1 MRTPQY
7 DPLRSLL
14 SQLLNHFLTLDP
26 VLPVKK
32 GGGRAGVQP
41 EGTMATPIPETTPT
55 YISPVATPTP
65 LGLRKPLLDAY
76 IGGMPRNAEDNQLLR
91 GCGYR
96 PRLWDQGITH
106 CEDGQLSQFGE
117 HEADLTGLLQRILRH
132 PQAVEHHSCGLPY
145 GGHVFVDGTMVKSS
159 ELFSEEQSLVELKGR
174 RAIGVTRS
182 WEEPK
187 MKKSYKGD
195 NFMLCESLCK
205 QNTSSAQATP
215 YIQLLN
221 FGSGSATGGEPLK
234 RSRSTAEVHI

>member
-96 PRLWDQGITH
+96 PRLWDQTDSSHSLENMRQTLLACYREFSDILKQLNIT
-106 CEDGQLSQFGE
+106 
-117 HEADLTGLLQRILRH
+117 
-132 PQAVEHHSCGLPY
+132 
-145 GGHVFVDGTMVKSS
+145 HVFVDGTMVKSS
-159 ELFSEEQSLVELKGR
+159 ELFSEEQSLVELKCTP
-174 RAIGVTRS
+174 IS
-182 WEEPK
+182 
-187 MKKSYKGD
+187 
-195 NFMLCESLCK
+195 
-205 QNTSSAQATP
+205 TSCVCASVA
-215 YIQLLN
+215 L
-221 FGSGSATGGEPLK
+221 
-234 RSRSTAEVHI
+234 V